1 MKKKKGIVPNTKWKK
16 NTLGRGWVLG
26 ETLITGIGQGYI
38 SSTPLQLCL
47 MTAHLANGG
56 FRIKPRIV
64 DDGSISFEGIK
75 AKIENQLYETALIPN
90 LNALE
95 DTEPKLLE
103 PMFRNHEN
111 IKFVCDAMYGST
123 NELYGTSYSSR
134 IEDEKYQFA
143 GKTGTSQVKRITEAE
158 READLE
164 ISEIPYEERDHALY
178 VAFGPYKNPRY
189 SVSILIEHGGTGS
202 STAAPIAKQIFK
214 KVINRHQ
221 EREDIRK
228 KRGQII

>member
-1 MKKKKGIVPNTKWKK
+1 MHNSPTEY
-16 NTLGRGWVLG
+16 L
-26 ETLITGIGQGYI
+26 
-38 SSTPLQLCL
+38 
-47 MTAHLANGG
+47 
-56 FRIKPRIV
+56 KPRIV
-64 DDGSISFEGIK
+64 DDGSVSFEDIK

-95 DTEPKLLE
+95 DTEPKFLE
-103 PMFRNHEN
+103 PMFKNHEN

-158 READLE
+158 READLD

-178 VAFGPYKNPRY
+178 IAFGPYKNPRY

-202 STAAPIAKQIFK
+202 STAAPIANKYLRKLLIDIK
-214 KVINRHQ
+214 KEKIL
-221 EREDIRK
+221 ERKEDR
-228 KRGQII
+228 

>member
-1 MKKKKGIVPNTKWKK
+1 
-16 NTLGRGWVLG
+16 
-26 ETLITGIGQGYI
+26 
-38 SSTPLQLCL
+38 
-47 MTAHLANGG
+47 
-56 FRIKPRIV
+56 
-64 DDGSISFEGIK
+64 
-75 AKIENQLYETALIPN
+75 
-90 LNALE
+90 
-95 DTEPKLLE
+95 
-103 PMFRNHEN
+103 
-111 IKFVCDAMYGST
+111 MYGST

-143 GKTGTSQVKRITEAE
+143 GKTGTSQVKRITEVE

>member
-1 MKKKKGIVPNTKWKK
+1 MT
-16 NTLGRGWVLG
+16 T
-26 ETLITGIGQGYI
+26 
-38 SSTPLQLCL
+38 TPLQLCL

-56 FRIKPRIV
+56 FKIKPRII
-64 DDGSISFEGIK
+64 DDGSISFEDIK
-75 AKIENQLYETALIPN
+75 TKIENQLYETNLIPN
-90 LNALE
+90 LDVLE
-95 DTEPKLLE
+95 DKVPKFLE
-103 PMFRNHEN
+103 PLFRNQEN
-111 IKFVCDAMYGST
+111 VKFVCDAMYGST
-123 NELYGTSYSSR
+123 NEVFGTSYNSR